1 MFLNSLSALANI
13 ALLMTPEFSQRFSK
27 GINDKRARRHKLFS
41 KQVKKN
47 FVFWIFL
54 FMKNHILWPSGRVK
68 KPQHVIW
75 KKWNPSKFSGNKRN
89 NGYAA
94 IYFRGHKEHTRH
106 KGHRVTQ
113 GTQGDT
119 SDTRGHKETQG
130 TQVDTKG
137 NRGHRD
143 KGGQKGHEGIQRT
156 QGDTRDIEDRGNT
169 RDTGGHKQK
178 PGTGKKPKRCHK
190 KAMKPIKV
198 FMQYK
203 KTGERRYVFQG
214 EQGTQGT
221 REDKRD
227 ILD

>member
-1 MFLNSLSALANI
+1 M
-13 ALLMTPEFSQRFSK
+13 
-27 GINDKRARRHKLFS
+27 
-41 KQVKKN
+41 
-47 FVFWIFL
+47 
-54 FMKNHILWPSGRVK
+54 
-68 KPQHVIW
+68 
-75 KKWNPSKFSGNKRN
+75 
-89 NGYAA
+89 
-94 IYFRGHKEHTRH
+94 
-106 KGHRVTQ
+106 
-113 GTQGDT
+113 TQGDT
-119 SDTRGHKETQG
+119 RRHRGRKWTQKETG
-130 TQVDTKG
+130 DT
-137 NRGHRD
+137 RD
-143 KGGQKGHEGIQRT
+143 KGGQKGHEGIQGT

-227 ILD
+227 IVDKMKQKEK

>member
-106 KGHRVTQ
+106 KGHRATQ

-137 NRGHRD
+137 NRGHKGQRGTKGTRGDTRD
-143 KGGQKGHEGIQRT
+143 TGRHKGYRGQREHKGHKGT
-156 QGDTRDIEDRGNT
+156 QGDTGRNRGQEKNPKDVI
-169 RDTGGHKQK
+169 RKQ
-178 PGTGKKPKRCHK
+178 
-190 KAMKPIKV
+190 
-198 FMQYK
+198 
-203 KTGERRYVFQG
+203 
-214 EQGTQGT
+214 
-221 REDKRD
+221 
-227 ILD
+227 